1 MSLVLMTADHRH
13 TLLIPLR
20 SVLSVLI
27 YPLQLMVNLPFEVS
41 QRTLESVS
49 SHQQLLEQNQQ
60 LRNEQ
65 LVLKSRLL
73 RFSALEK
80 ENIRLRALLETSF
93 KLGEQVLVTELLSV
107 NLAPYE
113 HIVMVNK
120 GKRFGVY
127 DGQPVVDSYGIVG
140 QVLRTNPLNAEVILI
155 TDPNH
160 AIPVQINRN
169 ELRTIAVGSGQINRL
184 NLPYLPNNTDIK
196 KGDLLVTSGLGGTFP
211 QGYPV
216 AKVTEVFR
224 QPGQPFSWVS
234 AEPIAHLDRSREL
247 LLVWTN
253 SDPIPLTPLES
264 ELEPDSSTKQQDHGN
279 H

>member
-1 MSLVLMTADHRH
+1 MSLVLMTADYRH
-13 TLLIPLR
+13 KLSIPLR
-20 SVLSVLI
+20 AVLSVLI
-27 YPLQLMVNLPFEVS
+27 YPVQLMVNLPFDIGNRAV
-41 QRTLESVS
+41 ESVS
-49 SHQQLLEQNQQ
+49 TYYQLIGKNQQ
-60 LRNEQ
+60 LRNDQ
-65 LVLKSRLL
+65 LILKSRLL
-73 RFSALEK
+73 KFSALEK

-107 NLAPYE
+107 NLAPFE
-113 HIVMVNK
+113 HVVMINK

-127 DGQPVVDSYGIVG
+127 DGQPVVDPYGIVG

-169 ELRTIAVGSGQINRL
+169 DLRTIAIGSGQINQL

-196 KGDLLVTSGLGGTFP
+196 KGDLLITSGLGGTFP

-216 AKVTEVFR
+216 AKITEVFR
-224 QPGQPFSWVS
+224 QPGQSFSWVS

-253 SDPIPLTPLES
+253 SDPIPLNVPEA
-264 ELEPDSSTKQQDHGN
+264 DSPPKQSDHDN
-279 H
+279 Q